1 MDVKTLISELAAA
14 KVALPNV
21 DDNYCKSHS
30 IHHIPNAL
38 NFYVEPALDTP
49 SSLSPILLI
58 SAPAA
63 VGKTTLAH
71 YIHANLTT
79 LGQGALYIP
88 LQEASIGND
97 FFAGRLAGVFPH
109 LSKRQIL
116 DAVFKGEITLLF
128 DGYDE
133 VTMRSDQIDRNK
145 KFISEIKSELNEF
158 EKQNGKARPCIAFLF
173 RSVFIDFGVFD
184 DIKDIST
191 NISVLFFD
199 AARRKQFL
207 TEYLNSKE
215 KPSKG
220 HLSAAFLDG
229 FENSLDNAKDDSSAF
244 FGHAIVLSA
253 FGDYLHEQDEA
264 NAAKLAS
271 SLYNNETVEAV
282 ATSLLTSIIK
292 LILERE
298 EGKFP
303 NQDYTCHI
311 PTFSPYPSHAQE
323 QLLLGIAADEFLRRA
338 GRPSDRVA
346 HAINELVSTLEK
358 HDGYTAL
365 DDETKERLRRDYR
378 NELERRITHHP
389 FINVPPSKAGHE
401 SFLDK
406 IEFRNPV
413 YREYYFAQVVLRDTK
428 EVWALD
434 AAKNH
439 YSHYL
444 ALFFL
449 SLVSDR
455 DISKHESFLFSLIS
469 LFATSSSGNDF
480 YFKLQWTPDA
490 ERWEGTINTSHIQVK
505 PFFLSDPLLTVSIPH
520 HGILQDAIFIGE
532 KDCILEVAGPGPD
545 ATDAPIELVDCTFTV
560 PEVVLSAYAT
570 KFSNCEFSC
579 KTLTFADQVGSLEG
593 VDTLAIRGLNGIDA
607 QLQYSDYVGSRWE
620 ATLNAAKNVGGMK
633 GTALFQRKLQ
643 KILLRFRKH
652 HRTEFGCYEK
662 KFKTR
667 ILADNNDVE
676 VGKLAD
682 FLFANNFLKK
692 DNPGLIV
699 MDQEAFSGYDINYA
713 KQNQIT
719 FGPKSDKLYAEL
731 IASPHGTLF
740 K

>member
-1 MDVKTLISELAAA
+1 MDINALISTLATA
-14 KVALPNV
+14 KASLPIV
-21 DDNYCKSHS
+21 EDNYCKCHS
-30 IHHIPNAL
+30 IHHIPKVFD
-38 NFYVEPALDTP
+38 FYVQPALDAP
-49 SSLSPILLI
+49 NSLSPILLI

-71 YIHANLTT
+71 YIHRELTA

-97 FFAGRLAGVFPH
+97 FFTGRLAGVFPH

-116 DAVFKGEITLLF
+116 DAVFKGEIILLF

-145 KFISEIKSELNEF
+145 KFIAEIRSELNEF
-158 EKQNGKARPCIAFLF
+158 EQRHGKARPCIAFLF

-184 DIKDIST
+184 ELKHVAT

-207 TEYLNSKE
+207 TEYLDSKE

-220 HLSAAFLDG
+220 HLSAEFLEV
-229 FENSLDNAKDDSSAF
+229 FESSLDSAKDDDSAF

-264 NAAKLAS
+264 NAVKLVSNLKNSNAI
-271 SLYNNETVEAV
+271 EAV
-282 ATSLLTSIIK
+282 AVDLLTSIIK

-298 EGKFP
+298 EDKFP
-303 NQDYTCHI
+303 TQEYICHI
-311 PTFSPYPSHAQE
+311 PAFAPYSSHVQG
-323 QLLLGIAADEFLRRA
+323 QLLLGVAADEFLRRA
-338 GRPSDRVA
+338 GRTPDRVA
-346 HAINELVSTLEK
+346 HAINGLVSTLEK
-358 HDGYTAL
+358 HEGYTAL
-365 DDETKERLRRDYR
+365 DDETRERLRRDYR

-389 FINVPPSKAGHE
+389 FIDVPSSKVSGKALLE
-401 SFLDK
+401 K

-413 YREYYFAQVVLRDTK
+413 YREYYFSQVVLCDAK

-434 AAKNH
+434 LARNY

-449 SLVSDR
+449 AFAKDR
-455 DISKHESFLFSLIS
+455 DISEHETFLFSLIS

-490 ERWEGTINTSHIQVK
+490 GRWEGTIETSHLQVK
-505 PFFLSDPLLTVSIPH
+505 PFFLSDPLLTISIPH
-520 HGILQDAIFIGE
+520 HGILQDAIFIGG
-532 KDCILEVAGPGPD
+532 KDCILEVAGPGPG
-545 ATDAPIELVDCTFTV
+545 ATDSQIELADCTFSV
-560 PEVVLSAYAT
+560 PEVILSTSAV

-579 KTLTFADQVGSLEG
+579 ETLSFADQVSSLEG
-593 VDTLAIRGLNGIDA
+593 VDTLAVRGLNGMDA
-607 QLQYSDYVGSRWE
+607 QIQYSDYVRSRWE
-620 ATLNAAKNVGGMK
+620 AALNAAKNVGGMK
-633 GTALFQRKLQ
+633 GKALFQRKLQ

-652 HRTEFGCYEK
+652 HRAQFGCYEK
-662 KFKTR
+662 KFRTR
-667 ILADNNDVE
+667 ILADNNDCE
-676 VGKLAD
+676 VAKLAE
-682 FLFANNFLKK
+682 FLFAHNFLTK
-692 DNPGLIV
+692 NTPGLIV
-699 MDQEAFSGYDINYA
+699 MDQEKFSEYDINYA

-719 FGPKSDKLYAEL
+719 FGSRSEKLYADL
-731 IASPHGTLF
+731 ITSPYGTIF
-740 K
+740 M